1 MPDHFLK
8 LGTRYVNYQ
17 DPKKKENTI
26 KKRKVPV
33 KVKNE
38 IADKKYIYLIR
49 VRYRLVRQYCKLYLN

>member
-17 DPKKKENTI
+17 DPKKKKNTI
-26 KKRKVPV
+26 EKRKVPV

-38 IADKKYIYLIR
+38 IADKIY
-49 VRYRLVRQYCKLYLN
+49 KFD